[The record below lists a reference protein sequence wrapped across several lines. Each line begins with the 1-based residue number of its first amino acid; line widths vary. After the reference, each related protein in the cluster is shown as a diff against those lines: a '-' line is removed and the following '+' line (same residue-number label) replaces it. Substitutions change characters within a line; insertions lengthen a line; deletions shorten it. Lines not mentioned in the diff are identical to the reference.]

1 MSIEL
6 VNVSKAFGETQVL
19 RGLSERFAQG
29 EAVCVMGRSGLGKT
43 TLASIVMGLEKP
55 DAGAVRGA
63 KGKRFAAAFQEDRLV
78 ERLSA
83 QGNLRFAC
91 GAALDEPRM
100 AEAFAAVGLTPQDV
114 EKPVGELSGGQRR
127 RVALLRALLAP
138 ADVVVLDEPFKGL
151 DEAARQAA
159 AAYVR
164 RMQAG
169 RTLLCITH
177 EEGDAALLGAR
188 VFRTQEVAVAEGDLA
203 LMGEGR
209 LKLSYLSADAQLLS
223 GDVVTTSGLGGF
235 YPGGLVIGTVESVR
249 TGDDGLAQYAVLAP
263 AARLGELSEVFI
275 IKDFDIVD

>member
-43 TLASIVMGLEKP
+43 TLARIVMGLEKP

-114 EKPVGELSGGQRR
+114 EKPSFPAGSGGVWRCCGPCWLRRTWWCWTNRSRAWTKPRGRRPPHMCGVCRPGARCCASPTRRATRRCWARGCSACRR
-127 RVALLRALLAP
+127 RRNSRKDDKKRAEA
-138 ADVVVLDEPFKGL
+138 VINGFGPFNVWTTKFLNLSERCGTR
-151 DEAARQAA
+151 RQA
-159 AAYVR
+159 R
-164 RMQAG
+164 
-169 RTLLCITH
+169 
-177 EEGDAALLGAR
+177 
-188 VFRTQEVAVAEGDLA
+188 
-203 LMGEGR
+203 
-209 LKLSYLSADAQLLS
+209 K
-223 GDVVTTSGLGGF
+223 
-235 YPGGLVIGTVESVR
+235 
-249 TGDDGLAQYAVLAP
+249 
-263 AARLGELSEVFI
+263 
-275 IKDFDIVD
+275 

>member
-169 RTLLCITH
+169 RCCASPTRRATRRCW
-177 EEGDAALLGAR
+177 AR
-188 VFRTQEVAVAEGDLA
+188 GCSACRRRRNSRKDDKKRAEAVINGF
-203 LMGEGR
+203 GPFN
-209 LKLSYLSADAQLLS
+209 
-223 GDVVTTSGLGGF
+223 VWTTRFLN
-235 YPGGLVIGTVESVR
+235 
-249 TGDDGLAQYAVLAP
+249 
-263 AARLGELSEVFI
+263 LSERCGTRRQAR
-275 IKDFDIVD
+275 K

>member
-203 LMGEGR
+203 LMGEGK

>member
-114 EKPVGELSGGQRR
+114 EKPVGEQRR

-188 VFRTQEVAVAEGDLA
+188 VFRLPEAAEQQ
-203 LMGEGR
+203 EGR
-209 LKLSYLSADAQLLS
+209 
-223 GDVVTTSGLGGF
+223 
-235 YPGGLVIGTVESVR
+235 
-249 TGDDGLAQYAVLAP
+249 
-263 AARLGELSEVFI
+263 
-275 IKDFDIVD
+275 

>member
-43 TLASIVMGLEKP
+43 TLARIVMGLEKP

-159 AAYVR
+159 ASPAPAHALRPTARHPVSR
-164 RMQAG
+164 RTINRKRIQRG
-169 RTLLCITH
+169 KLQKRKSKLL
-177 EEGDAALLGAR
+177 AAHCR
-188 VFRTQEVAVAEGDLA
+188 
-203 LMGEGR
+203 
-209 LKLSYLSADAQLLS
+209 S
-223 GDVVTTSGLGGF
+223 G
-235 YPGGLVIGTVESVR
+235 PGGGA
-249 TGDDGLAQYAVLAP
+249 GP
-263 AARLGELSEVFI
+263 WPCRL
-275 IKDFDIVD
+275 

>member
-1 MSIEL
+1 MSTNW
-6 VNVSKAFGETQVL
+6 NVSKAFGETQVL

-63 KGKRFAAAFQEDRLV
+63 KGKRFAVAFQEDRLV

-100 AEAFAAVGLTPQDV
+100 AEAIVAVGLTPQDV

-127 RVALLRALLAP
+127 RVALLGP
-138 ADVVVLDEPFKGL
+138 GVSADGGADERSGL
-151 DEAARQAA
+151 DEAAQAA

-177 EEGDAALLGAR
+177 EEGDAALLGAWCSAAGGGGTAG
-188 VFRTQEVAVAEGDLA
+188 RTIRK
-203 LMGEGR
+203 GR
-209 LKLSYLSADAQLLS
+209 SRDKRLRPFNAWTTRFLNLSERCGTRRQARNKNNAIRPSAR
-223 GDVVTTSGLGGF
+223 GC
-235 YPGGLVIGTVESVR
+235 P
-249 TGDDGLAQYAVLAP
+249 VL
-263 AARLGELSEVFI
+263 LGENFHCEQQKIALRQENTTVTKRYSVFYWR
-275 IKDFDIVD
+275 FPL

>member
-43 TLASIVMGLEKP
+43 TLARIVMGLEKP

-177 EEGDAALLGAR
+177 EEGDCGGKTASGKQNRFHRRTPKKTALDGSSLPLFRRTDNKTGPVR
-188 VFRTQEVAVAEGDLA
+188 SVFTNLSK
-203 LMGEGR
+203 
-209 LKLSYLSADAQLLS
+209 KLRR
-223 GDVVTTSGLGGF
+223 F
-235 YPGGLVIGTVESVR
+235 
-249 TGDDGLAQYAVLAP
+249 
-263 AARLGELSEVFI
+263 FI
-275 IKDFDIVD
+275 FRR

>member
-43 TLASIVMGLEKP
+43 TLARIVMGLEKP

-114 EKPVGELSGGQRR
+114 
-127 RVALLRALLAP
+127 ALLRALLAP

-177 EEGDAALLGAR
+177 VEGDAALLGAR
-188 VFRTQEVAVAEGDLA
+188 VFRLPEAVEQQ
-203 LMGEGR
+203 EGR
-209 LKLSYLSADAQLLS
+209 
-223 GDVVTTSGLGGF
+223 
-235 YPGGLVIGTVESVR
+235 
-249 TGDDGLAQYAVLAP
+249 
-263 AARLGELSEVFI
+263 
-275 IKDFDIVD
+275 

>member
-43 TLASIVMGLEKP
+43 TLARIVMGLEKP

-138 ADVVVLDEPFKGL
+138 ADVV
-151 DEAARQAA
+151 
-159 AAYVR
+159 
-164 RMQAG
+164 
-169 RTLLCITH
+169 
-177 EEGDAALLGAR
+177 
-188 VFRTQEVAVAEGDLA
+188 
-203 LMGEGR
+203 
-209 LKLSYLSADAQLLS
+209 
-223 GDVVTTSGLGGF
+223 
-235 YPGGLVIGTVESVR
+235 GLVDHAGPDDDAR
-249 TGDDGLAQYAVLAP
+249 AAGDQLCSASGPHTQRGQEYFRCDNDEHGNHASDE
-263 AARLGELSEVFI
+263 RELRRFN
-275 IKDFDIVD
+275 

>member
-43 TLASIVMGLEKP
+43 TLARIVMGLEKP

-159 AAYVR
+159 ASPAR
-164 RMQAG
+164 EPALPPTAPINRKTINRKRMQRGKLPKRKSDPRPKAGAVPPSGRAG
-169 RTLLCITH
+169 RC
-177 EEGDAALLGAR
+177 GGA
-188 VFRTQEVAVAEGDLA
+188 GS
-203 LMGEGR
+203 GSCR
-209 LKLSYLSADAQLLS
+209 L
-223 GDVVTTSGLGGF
+223 
-235 YPGGLVIGTVESVR
+235 
-249 TGDDGLAQYAVLAP
+249 
-263 AARLGELSEVFI
+263 
-275 IKDFDIVD
+275 

>member
-43 TLASIVMGLEKP
+43 TLARIVMGLEKP

-169 RTLLCITH
+169 RTLLWATRRCW
-177 EEGDAALLGAR
+177 AR
-188 VFRTQEVAVAEGDLA
+188 GCSACRRRRNSRKDDKKRAEAVINGF
-203 LMGEGR
+203 GPFN
-209 LKLSYLSADAQLLS
+209 
-223 GDVVTTSGLGGF
+223 VWTTKFLN
-235 YPGGLVIGTVESVR
+235 
-249 TGDDGLAQYAVLAP
+249 
-263 AARLGELSEVFI
+263 LSERCGTRRQAR
-275 IKDFDIVD
+275 K

>member
-43 TLASIVMGLEKP
+43 TLARIVMGLEKP

-63 KGKRFAAAFQEDRLV
+63 KGKRFAASFQEDRLV

-138 ADVVVLDEPFKGL
+138 PHMCGVCRPGARCCASPTRRATRRCWARGCSACRRRRNSRKDDKKRAEAVIIGFGPFNVWTTRFLNLSERCGTR
-151 DEAARQAA
+151 RQA
-159 AAYVR
+159 R
-164 RMQAG
+164 
-169 RTLLCITH
+169 
-177 EEGDAALLGAR
+177 
-188 VFRTQEVAVAEGDLA
+188 
-203 LMGEGR
+203 
-209 LKLSYLSADAQLLS
+209 K
-223 GDVVTTSGLGGF
+223 
-235 YPGGLVIGTVESVR
+235 
-249 TGDDGLAQYAVLAP
+249 
-263 AARLGELSEVFI
+263 
-275 IKDFDIVD
+275 